1 MDSLSKEKKMGLTA
15 KIENNLNDTNVE
27 ANKHAIELKDI
38 IVRYPGNYEP
48 VLDIEYFK
56 VIKGERIA
64 VIGPSGAGKTT
75 LLRLINGY
83 VEPERGYR
91 KIMGEDMDGTL
102 RGSREMRRKIG
113 FIFQEYNLIDRASVL
128 ENVLWGR
135 LGRVNPF
142 LSVLGYYPERDKKAA
157 LKAISE
163 VDLISQVNQRAD
175 CLSSGQKQRVA
186 IARVLTQQPE
196 IILADEPV
204 SNLDPSLG
212 SDILGLLEGL
222 SIKHSYTLIMSLHQ
236 PEFAAR
242 FAQKIVGL
250 REGKIIYQGPADKLN
265 DSVLDEIYGRDNIRE
280 FPSIQYSNTQG

>member
-1 MDSLSKEKKMGLTA
+1 MGLTA
-15 KIENNLNDTNVE
+15 AIENSLNVTNVDV
-27 ANKHAIELKDI
+27 NKHAIELKDI
-38 IVRYPGNYEP
+38 VVRYAGNHEP
-48 VLDIEYFK
+48 VLDIESFK
-56 VIKGERIA
+56 VIEGERIA
-64 VIGPSGAGKTT
+64 IIGPSGAGKTT

-91 KIMGEDMDGTL
+91 RILGEGINGSPQ
-102 RGSREMRRKIG
+102 GSREIRKKIG
-113 FIFQEYNLIDRASVL
+113 FIFQEFNLIDRASVL

-175 CLSSGQKQRVA
+175 RLSSGQKQRVA
-186 IARVLTQQPE
+186 IARVLAQQPE

-204 SNLDPSLG
+204 SNLDPSLA

-222 SIKHSYTLIMSLHQ
+222 SIKHNYTLIMSLHQ
-236 PEFAAR
+236 PELAVHFSQR
-242 FAQKIVGL
+242 IVGL
-250 REGKIIYQGPADKLN
+250 RGGKIIYQGPAEKLN
-265 DSVLDEIYGRDNIRE
+265 DSALDEIYGRDNVRE
-280 FPSIQYSNTQG
+280 FPSLLYSNSQG

>member
-1 MDSLSKEKKMGLTA
+1 MGLTA
-15 KIENNLNDTNVE
+15 KIETNLNDTIVE
-27 ANKHAIELKDI
+27 ANKYAIELKDI
-38 IVRYPGNYEP
+38 IVRYAGNSEP
-48 VLDIEYFK
+48 VLDIESFK
-56 VIKGERIA
+56 VIEGERIA

-83 VEPERGYR
+83 VEPECGYR
-91 KIMGEDMDGTL
+91 TILGEEIDGTP
-102 RGSREMRRKIG
+102 RGSREIRRKTG

-142 LSVLGYYPERDKKAA
+142 LSLLGYYPERDKKAA

-163 VDLISQVNQRAD
+163 VDLISQVKQRAD

-186 IARVLTQQPE
+186 IARVLAQQPE

-204 SNLDPSLG
+204 SNLDPSLAG
-212 SDILGLLEGL
+212 DILGLLESL
-222 SIKHSYTLIMSLHQ
+222 SIKHGYTLIMSLHQ
-236 PEFAAR
+236 PQFAQR

-265 DSVLDEIYGRDNIRE
+265 NSVLDEIYGRDNIRE
-280 FPSIQYSNTQG
+280 FPSIR